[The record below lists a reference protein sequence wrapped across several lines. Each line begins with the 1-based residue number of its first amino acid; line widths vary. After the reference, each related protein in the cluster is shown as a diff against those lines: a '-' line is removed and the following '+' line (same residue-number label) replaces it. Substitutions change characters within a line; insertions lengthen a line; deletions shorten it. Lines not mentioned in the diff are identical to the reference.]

1 MGYGITSES
10 QLIDIET
17 IGSGVSAYIDA
28 LNNLITAAQTL
39 VTSAEECGEKAL
51 SINGESMQPALYE
64 LAVSMSDDA
73 NKYAEAANGVY
84 EQAVAVYNAQV
95 AELNAYYERLAQQQN
110 QS

>member
-1 MGYGITSES
+1 MAYGITSES

-17 IGSGVSAYIDA
+17 IGNGVSAYINA
-28 LNNLITAAQTL
+28 LNSLIAAAQAIATC
-39 VTSAEECGEKAL
+39 ADECGEKAL
-51 SINGESMQPALYE
+51 SINGQSMQPTIYE
-64 LAVSMSDDA
+64 LAVTMSDEA

-95 AELNAYYERLAQQQN
+95 AELNAYYQQLAAQQN